1 MKTMKNDLQMLFYS
15 ENCTCSQLKTAIPCY
30 INKKNSIVTLY
41 NLHELTPQLEPPIS
55 QVLN

>member
-15 ENCTCSQLKTAIPCY
+15 ENCTCSQLKTAIHVT
-30 INKKNSIVTLY
+30 NKKNSIITLY

>member
-1 MKTMKNDLQMLFYS
+1 MKTMRNDLQMLFYS
-15 ENCTCSQLKTAIPCY
+15 ENCTCSQLKTAIHVT
-30 INKKNSIVTLY
+30 NKKNSIITLY